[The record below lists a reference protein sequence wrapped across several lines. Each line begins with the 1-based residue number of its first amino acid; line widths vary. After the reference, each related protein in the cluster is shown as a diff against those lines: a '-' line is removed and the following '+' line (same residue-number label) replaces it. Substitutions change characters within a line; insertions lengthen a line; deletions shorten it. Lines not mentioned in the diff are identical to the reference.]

1 MTVITADL
9 MTAGTALIDL
19 ARERRPG
26 AGATRVI
33 AIDGPACSGKTKLG
47 DEVTTRLHAD
57 GQRVEIVHM
66 DDLYPGWDGLAQGIP
81 ALVGWVLGPLAG
93 GGRAGYRR
101 YDWRIGDYAEWR
113 TLPPV
118 DWLVVEGVGCGSRA
132 AAKYV
137 CTLGWVDASL
147 TVRFDRGMTRDG
159 ETFRPH
165 WQRWAH
171 QEEHLFALE
180 RTRERAD
187 VILDTAPAEND
198 IDAVVD
204 SVAGR

>member
-9 MTAGTALIDL
+9 GTAATALL
-19 ARERRPG
+19 AHARERRPA

-33 AIDGPACSGKTKLG
+33 AVDGPTCSGKTDLG
-47 DEVTTRLHAD
+47 DQIITRLRSD

-66 DDLYPGWDGLAQGIP
+66 DDLYPGWDGLAAGVP

-113 TLPPV
+113 TVPPV

-137 CTLGWVDASL
+137 CVLGWVDASL
-147 TVRFDRGMTRDG
+147 TARFDRAMTRDG
-159 ETFRPH
+159 ETFRPY
-165 WQRWAH
+165 WQRWTH

-180 RTRERAD
+180 GTRERAD
-187 VILDTAPAEND
+187 VLLDTTPAQSD
-198 IDAVVD
+198 LDAMVD